1 MREYS
6 EEYAGRLFCKKYME
20 KTLDKLTTVY
30 YNGEVNGR

>member
-6 EEYAGRLFCKKYME
+6 DYWNIPGDLSANYM

-30 YNGEVNGR
+30 YNEKVNGR